1 MRDELPLRLM
11 IAAYVAFL
19 LVLIV
24 IAIALA
30 RISTPGES
38 GYLPGAAGPGNSS
51 PPQPRPLPDPA

>member
-38 GYLPGAAGPGNSS
+38 GYLLAFRHVRSVLS
-51 PPQPRPLPDPA
+51 IPLPLFVCD